1 MDTII
6 TPNTRRANTIN
17 STPGVSE
24 NSATAKKDT
33 NNKNNN
39 SDQVFQTTHAF
50 VVEGKADEEWN
61 AMRDLESA
69 KVLFHE
75 RVPVKIK
82 YDSNGADVDIE
93 RRRERY
99 TNTTN
104 ERERVEICSVRI
116 LLGGTGSSLD
126 LKTTNT
132 TTTATRVLRV
142 HVSSE
147 ANPFFSHAME
157 VNEEEFNKELKR
169 EQNIRVD
176 FNQFPTHFIDL
187 LRECVVDFNDRNNNY
202 DDDDDDYND
211 LFDGDDD
218 DDDNINGLN
227 EEMKKQL
234 FRRTKTVDLNT
245 TSPSTNK
252 KKTSKTTTQRMNQ
265 QNVFFSILTLP
276 RGDGEKHST
285 FTIYETN
292 KFNTVARLSLRF
304 ARASDEQLKRLLA
317 GRLFDANEDRNE
329 FRKMALE
336 LRESLANAKK
346 EVKLARE
353 QERLAKMQYVTETA
367 ANRTELENERAQ
379 LHVKNEALDQRVRE
393 LRDELFARTQT
404 QTEIETRNRVL
415 EEEIQNLREE
425 VAESRIEIRN
435 CDNQLRDKDQQHMAR
450 KHRVEWL
457 ESQLNDKDE
466 VNALVK
472 RRLEQA
478 EAHINSLDKSWAQS
492 RRQTEKAESIAIE
505 YANEIKKV
513 NATIEKLTSELR
525 ATKSKSKLRSTV
537 VIQQEQLIDEQK
549 KRLDKAIESKR
560 LIEEEKDELLEE
572 FERTRL
578 KLDEKNR
585 KITEFEEERAS
596 DRKMI
601 NWLNAQIT
609 NNELLRKSSS
619 IALDS
624 TASFS

>member
-1 MDTII
+1 M
-6 TPNTRRANTIN
+6 
-17 STPGVSE
+17 
-24 NSATAKKDT
+24 
-33 NNKNNN
+33 
-39 SDQVFQTTHAF
+39 
-50 VVEGKADEEWN
+50 
-61 AMRDLESA
+61 
-69 KVLFHE
+69 
-75 RVPVKIK
+75 
-82 YDSNGADVDIE
+82 
-93 RRRERY
+93 
-99 TNTTN
+99 
-104 ERERVEICSVRI
+104 
-116 LLGGTGSSLD
+116 
-126 LKTTNT
+126 
-132 TTTATRVLRV
+132 
-142 HVSSE
+142 
-147 ANPFFSHAME
+147 
-157 VNEEEFNKELKR
+157 
-169 EQNIRVD
+169 
-176 FNQFPTHFIDL
+176 
-187 LRECVVDFNDRNNNY
+187 
-202 DDDDDDYND
+202 
-211 LFDGDDD
+211 
-218 DDDNINGLN
+218 
-227 EEMKKQL
+227 
-234 FRRTKTVDLNT
+234 
-245 TSPSTNK
+245 
-252 KKTSKTTTQRMNQ
+252 
-265 QNVFFSILTLP
+265 
-276 RGDGEKHST
+276 
-285 FTIYETN
+285 
-292 KFNTVARLSLRF
+292 
-304 ARASDEQLKRLLA
+304 
-317 GRLFDANEDRNE
+317 
-329 FRKMALE
+329 
-336 LRESLANAKK
+336 
-346 EVKLARE
+346 
-353 QERLAKMQYVTETA
+353 
-367 ANRTELENERAQ
+367 
-379 LHVKNEALDQRVRE
+379 
-393 LRDELFARTQT
+393 
-404 QTEIETRNRVL
+404 
-415 EEEIQNLREE
+415 REE

-624 TASFS
+624 TASFF